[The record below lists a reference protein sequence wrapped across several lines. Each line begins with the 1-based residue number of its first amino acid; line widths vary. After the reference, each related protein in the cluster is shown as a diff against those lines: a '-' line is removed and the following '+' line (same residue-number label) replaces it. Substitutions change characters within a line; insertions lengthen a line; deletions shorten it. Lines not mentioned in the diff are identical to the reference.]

1 MSITDVSITDQFR
14 QYAKSS
20 RPAPPKPT
28 RTGKVCLSLHGPGC
42 KQRYKS
48 GRVPLRLVQARG
60 ARKELAMSKGA
71 RYVY

>member
-1 MSITDVSITDQFR
+1 MSIADLSIADQFR

-42 KQRYKS
+42 KQRSKS
-48 GRVPLRLVQARG
+48 GSLPLRLFQVRG